1 MTKLRRFVF
10 SYDDDQEGADRQT
23 ASLGGLAVVLLL
35 VVVGLFLI
43 KELHCKAKVEDC
55 LLAGRTNCDAV
66 LRAMRRSLSVPAHR
80 RLTSP

>member
-1 MTKLRRFVF
+1 V
-10 SYDDDQEGADRQT
+10 S
-23 ASLGGLAVVLLL
+23 
-35 VVVGLFLI
+35 LFLI

-80 RLTSP
+80 RLTSS